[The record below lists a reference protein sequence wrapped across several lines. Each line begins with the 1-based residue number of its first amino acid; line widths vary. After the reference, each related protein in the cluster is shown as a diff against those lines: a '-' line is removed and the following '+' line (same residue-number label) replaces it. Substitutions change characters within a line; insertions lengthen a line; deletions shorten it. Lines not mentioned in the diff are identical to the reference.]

1 MKIYIRRVMKH
12 DTTHEVSITSY
23 VYEDFF
29 ESRDIAFF
37 QIKGESE
44 TYEVTFNNVTDLR
57 FGGRFKTMFRM
68 LEAAVGDYLIIEKKG
83 SNQYIMSLNNIDGIS
98 PTDYE
103 YCFTGT
109 QRHIIATVTSNGLKT
124 QYIR

>member
-1 MKIYIRRVMKH
+1 
-12 DTTHEVSITSY
+12 

-57 FGGRFKTMFRM
+57 FGGRFKSMFRM

-109 QRHIIATVTSNGLKT
+109 KRHIIATVTSNGLKT